1 MLGCRGGGL
10 THHEQ
15 DNEQEDNLGSSEVG
29 AMAFSKALSRR
40 PDAALQNA
48 KVGREDDHD
57 GEREGGDDVE

>member
-1 MLGCRGGGL
+1 
-10 THHEQ
+10 
-15 DNEQEDNLGSSEVG
+15 
-29 AMAFSKALSRR
+29 MAFSKALSRR